1 LKGRKN
7 HEREDIDTR
16 KEEEEEERRSN
27 KQSALNLVDESD
39 LSDAF
44 DRMVMLSVE
53 NVCNEHCSL
62 QSETMKAVEASGG
75 KSLPKKQGTKDET
88 VDLRN
93 PLMMC

>member
-1 LKGRKN
+1 
-7 HEREDIDTR
+7 
-16 KEEEEEERRSN
+16 
-27 KQSALNLVDESD
+27 
-39 LSDAF
+39 
-44 DRMVMLSVE
+44 MVMLSVE